1 MALLPNQVM
10 TPAGLDVAFT
20 AASAGGDTL
29 QPGDNTFLHVKTGA
43 TGPTTVTIDSVAVC
57 NMGVD
62 HNLVVVVAA
71 NDDVQ
76 IGPLPAQRF
85 AQPTTGLV
93 NVTYSQVATVTVAA
107 VIGPRT

>member
-1 MALLPNQVM
+1 MALLANQVM

-20 AASAGGDTL
+20 AAAAGGDTL

-43 TGPTTVTIDSVAVC
+43 TGVTVTIDSVAPC
-57 NMGVD
+57 NLGFD